1 MRQTCSNGI
10 IGPCEMI
17 SIQEYYKIVEVK
29 SASARDKANA
39 LIKLLDVK
47 TNELIH
53 NIQKLRT
60 KETKKIN
67 KQLDEIFN
75 QIEHRPKQFDLNSI
89 SWKASLQPGSIDV
102 KIPNKTK
109 PGIFKRFWDWFC
121 YLFGVVFTIWFVLLA
136 IGMIASLGNYL
147 GLQNFFILLF
157 CLLIISAI
165 FCDDVDTDVDFDFRS
180 LTGSV
185 KWVGSVHCILVSL
198 PC

>member
-17 SIQEYYKIVEVK
+17 SIQEYYNIVEVK
-29 SASARDKANA
+29 SASARDKAKA

-47 TNELIH
+47 TDDLIQ

-89 SWKASLQPGSIDV
+89 SWKASLKPAPINV
-102 KIPNKTK
+102 ELPNQTK
-109 PGIFKRFWDWFC
+109 PSIFKQFWDWFC
-121 YLFGVVFTIWFVLLA
+121 YLFGLLFKLWLVLLA
-136 IGMIASLGNYL
+136 IGMIAELGNYL
-147 GLQNFFILLF
+147 GWQNFFIILF
-157 CLLIISAI
+157 CLLVISAI
-165 FCDDVDTDVDFDFRS
+165 FGDDVDTRANNNQ
-180 LTGSV
+180 
-185 KWVGSVHCILVSL
+185 
-198 PC
+198 